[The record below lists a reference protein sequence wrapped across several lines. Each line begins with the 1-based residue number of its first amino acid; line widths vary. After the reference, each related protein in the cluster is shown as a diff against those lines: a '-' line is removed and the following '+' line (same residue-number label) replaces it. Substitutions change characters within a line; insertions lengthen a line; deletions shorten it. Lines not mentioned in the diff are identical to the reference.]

1 MVLFSLFCLVRWNP
15 VDNLLTK
22 HHIES
27 ARKMEEKRKVDDVD
41 FAQHFCTSDKLRRG
55 AAQSS
60 GAIGGADRPD
70 RAVLRETSVVGYRA
84 VGTGSRI
91 NPLWSKSQPGLH
103 CEQSILPS
111 YPTRYRL
118 KCQMI
123 ENNGGSVSRVN
134 IAGKGRNSGSEEK
147 KDCDS
152 VSKPADFVA
161 SADHFVRWKSTCGFQ
176 KR

>member
-1 MVLFSLFCLVRWNP
+1 MTFFSLFRLHRWTP
-15 VDNLLTK
+15 ADAHLTR
-22 HHIES
+22 HHVES
-27 ARKMEEKRKVDDVD
+27 ARKMEENGKVDDVD

-55 AAQSS
+55 AALSS
-60 GAIGGADRPD
+60 GAIGGAGRPD
-70 RAVLRETSVVGYRA
+70 GADLHGASVVGYRA
-84 VGTGSRI
+84 AGSRI

-103 CEQSILPS
+103 REQSDLPS

-134 IAGKGRNSGSEEK
+134 IASNGRNCGIEK
-147 KDCDS
+147 KEEDCGS
-152 VSKPADFVA
+152 VSKLADFVA
-161 SADHFVRWKSTCGFQ
+161 SADHFVRRKSTCGFQ